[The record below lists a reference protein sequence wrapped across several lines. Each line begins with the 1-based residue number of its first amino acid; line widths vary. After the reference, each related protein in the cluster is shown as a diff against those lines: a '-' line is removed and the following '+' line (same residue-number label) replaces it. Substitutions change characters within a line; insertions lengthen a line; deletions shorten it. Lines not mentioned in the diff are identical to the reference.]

1 MADNH
6 LVSFAT
12 GTQAEYN
19 AAVKSED
26 TLYFITDSKKI
37 YKGETSFGG
46 AEVKTVTSYPTTG
59 EVGVIYLNTADGS
72 CKFWNGT
79 SYNTIVPEITQTLA
93 ATSTVDQLATAK
105 TIYDYIANEIAKVDS
120 AGISANITALENRVK
135 AVEDDMPDKADKATT
150 LAGYGITDAYTKTEA
165 NSAIA
170 TAVAGASHLKREIV
184 TSLPDAAS
192 ADANTI
198 YMIAKANGA
207 GNQKYDEYFLVD
219 GAFEKIGD
227 TEVDLTDY
235 AKTTEVAAAIAD
247 AVDDTKTNYEAADAT
262 NLQSAKDYADG
273 LASNYATA
281 AQGAKADTAVQEV
294 KEGTANGTILVDST
308 PVNVH
313 GLGTAAYADEGDFD
327 ISGAA
332 STALDSA
339 KNYTDN
345 ALTWHTL

>member
-19 AAVKSED
+19 AAAKSDD

-37 YKGETSFGG
+37 YKGNTSFGG

-59 EVGVIYLNTADGS
+59 EIGVIYLNTVDGS

-79 SYNTIVPEITQTLA
+79 AYNTIVPEITQTLA
-93 ATSTVDQLATAK
+93 ASSTVDQLATAK
-105 TIYDYIANEIAKVDS
+105 TVYDFVKSEIAKVD
-120 AGISANITALENRVK
+120 AGGINDTITTLENRIK
-135 AVEDDMPDKADKATT
+135 AVEDEMPNKADSATT

-170 TAVAGASHLKREIV
+170 SAVANASHLKREIV
-184 TSLPDAAS
+184 TTLPDTSA

-198 YMIAKANGA
+198 YMIAKADGT

-227 TEVDLTDY
+227 TEVDLTAY
-235 AKTTEVAAAIAD
+235 AKTADVTSAIGTAKTEITTA
-247 AVDDTKTNYEAADAT
+247 YEAADVT
-262 NLQSAKDYADG
+262 TLNSAKSYADG
-273 LASNYATA
+273 LAANYATA

-313 GLGTAAYADEGDFD
+313 GLGSAAYADEGDFD

-339 KNYTDN
+339 KNYTDA